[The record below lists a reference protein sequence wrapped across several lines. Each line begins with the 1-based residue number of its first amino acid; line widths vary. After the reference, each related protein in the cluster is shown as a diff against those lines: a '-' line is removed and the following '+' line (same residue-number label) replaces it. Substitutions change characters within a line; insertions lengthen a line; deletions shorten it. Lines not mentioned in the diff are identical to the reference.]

1 MRDRPAFF
9 AKFSGLALLTLV
21 NALIYTQQPP
31 SSRPLA
37 TPRLERA
44 IAHRPLLTFGK
55 ALQRFQA
62 LQNAAI
68 ER

>member
-21 NALIYTQQPP
+21 NALIYTQQPA
-31 SSRPLA
+31 SDRPLA
-37 TPRLERA
+37 TPHPERA
-44 IAHRPLLTFGK
+44 IAHRPLLLFGE

-62 LQNAAI
+62 LEDAAI

>member
-21 NALIYTQQPP
+21 NALIYTQQPA
-31 SSRPLA
+31 SERPLA
-37 TPRLERA
+37 APRPDRA
-44 IAHRPLLTFGK
+44 IAHRPLLLFGE
-55 ALQRFQA
+55 ALQRFQP
-62 LQNAAI
+62 LEDAAI